1 MANVLVIGAGGDIGS
16 AIHRSL
22 ETKGFNVVGTTR
34 GSLDLSEKPSIDAFN
49 SQVSSCFDHIVFCAA
64 VNNPQ
69 AFILTEDS
77 DINYHFQV
85 NVFSFLHLIKNLLST
100 SKMNSNGSVVL
111 ISSLFGHFGRSR
123 RVPYAASKH
132 ALMGICKTLAVE
144 LGKQK
149 IRVNSVSPGFIDTKL
164 TQKNLSL
171 EQISNIERQI
181 PLQRLGRAD
190 EVANVVSFLVS
201 EMASYV
207 NGTDVIVD
215 GGFFAG
221 GFME

>member
-1 MANVLVIGAGGDIGS
+1 M
-16 AIHRSL
+16 
-22 ETKGFNVVGTTR
+22 
-34 GSLDLSEKPSIDAFN
+34 
-49 SQVSSCFDHIVFCAA
+49 
-64 VNNPQ
+64 
-69 AFILTEDS
+69 
-77 DINYHFQV
+77 
-85 NVFSFLHLIKNLLST
+85 
-100 SKMNSNGSVVL
+100 
-111 ISSLFGHFGRSR
+111 
-123 RVPYAASKH
+123 
-132 ALMGICKTLAVE
+132 
-144 LGKQK
+144 
-149 IRVNSVSPGFIDTKL
+149 